1 MQKGKLRIENVAQ
14 LEKAEVSF
22 GDFTVLVG
30 PQASGKS
37 ILLHLFK
44 LVMDAGHINSVLK
57 RNGMHWN
64 GELGKYLSLY
74 MGEGMQSA
82 WSNRSKMLYRG
93 REIDMEARMRAR
105 KNKETSFFIPAQRV
119 LTLRNGWPRPFT
131 DYDSGDPYVV
141 RHFSEMIRHLMEA
154 GLGSGESAIFPQSG
168 RLKKD
173 LRHAL
178 SSGIFSGSELRLD
191 THGLQKRIILQVEKS
206 SLPFMVWSAGQRE
219 FIPLLLGFYWL
230 LPPSK
235 VSKHKDINWVIIEE
249 PEAGL
254 HPQAI
259 SAVLL
264 GVMELLDR
272 GYKVVVST
280 HSPHILDFVWGWNTL
295 RSLSADP
302 GLLLDML
309 GIARTQALHEVVKR
323 IKNLVARVYYFERH
337 EENVWTR
344 DISNLDPGAEDI
356 QEWGWGG
363 LAEFSGRVSDVVS
376 RMVQEHG
383 A

>member
-1 MQKGKLRIENVAQ
+1 MQKGKLIIENVAQ
-14 LEKAEVSF
+14 LKRAEVSF
-22 GDFTVLVG
+22 GDLTVLVG

-44 LVMDAGHINSVLK
+44 LAMDAGHINSVLK
-57 RNGMHWN
+57 KNGMHWN
-64 GELGKYLSLY
+64 GELSKYLSLY
-74 MGEGMQSA
+74 MGEGMEAS
-82 WSNRSKMLYRG
+82 WSSRSKMSYRS
-93 REIDMEARMRAR
+93 REVDMEAKMRAK
-105 KNKETSFFIPAQRV
+105 KNKEASFFIPAQRV

-141 RHFSEMIRHLMEA
+141 RHFSETIRHLMEA
-154 GLGSGESAIFPQSG
+154 GLGSGESAIFPQPG

-173 LRHAL
+173 LRQAL

-206 SLPFMVWSAGQRE
+206 ALPFMVWSAGQRE
-219 FIPLLLGFYWL
+219 FIPLLLGLYWL

-235 VSKHKDINWVIIEE
+235 VSKHKDINWVIVEE

-254 HPQAI
+254 HPQAV

-272 GYKVVVST
+272 GYKVILST
-280 HSPHILDFVWGWNTL
+280 HSSHILDFVWGWNML
-295 RSLSADP
+295 QSCSGEP
-302 GLLLDML
+302 SLLLEML
-309 GIARTQALHEVVKR
+309 DTPKTQALYDVAKR
-323 IKNLVARVYYFERH
+323 TAPSTAKVYYFERH
-337 EENVWTR
+337 DEDVFTQ
-344 DISNLDPGAEDI
+344 DISSLDPGAEDI
-356 QEWGWGG
+356 REWGWGG

-376 RMVQEHG
+376 KIIQEQEG
-383 A
+383 